1 MLSSTSPQTESH
13 IRVTLRSTRNAL
25 SVVVY
30 AALCFAVAT
39 TTLATA
45 GPVMTKEILSVQVR
59 KQGFPCERPTLAA
72 KDTERSTPGSAVWFL
87 VCESAKYR
95 VRLVPNMAAEVETA
109 R

>member
-1 MLSSTSPQTESH
+1 MLSSTPSQVESRAH
-13 IRVTLRSTRNAL
+13 VTLRLTRIAL
-25 SVVVY
+25 SLVC
-30 AALCFAVAT
+30 ATPCFAVAT
-39 TTLATA
+39 ATLATA
-45 GPVMTKEILSVQVR
+45 GPIMTKEILSVQVR

-95 VRLVPNMAAEVETA
+95 IRLVPNMAAEVETA